1 MSALRNDGTV
11 QYGSA
16 VLAIG
21 VVTAGNP
28 PTVATT
34 TNYVADN
41 ISISRPGK
49 TIERTNELDEPSGQV
64 TYAGF
69 VTGSATIQL
78 ATSSALVPFHGKGFS
93 LNSGFD
99 PDNDADTDAE
109 VFYIDSVDQP
119 LTKDGERKVNITF
132 RKFYATT

>member
-1 MSALRNDGTV
+1 MSAFKNDGTV

-21 VVTAGNP
+21 VITPGNP
-28 PTVATT
+28 PTVGST

-49 TIERTNELDEPSGQV
+49 TIERTNEIDEPSGQV
-64 TYAGF
+64 SYGGF
-69 VTGSATIQL
+69 VTGSATLQL
-78 ATSSALVPFHGKGFS
+78 ATSSTLVPFHGKGFS
-93 LNSGFD
+93 LNSKFD
-99 PDNDADTDAE
+99 PDNDGDSDAE

-119 LTKDGERKVNITF
+119 ISKDAETKVNITF
-132 RKFYATT
+132 RKIVATT

>member
-1 MSALRNDGTV
+1 MAATRNDGTV

-21 VVTAGNP
+21 VITAGSP
-28 PTVATT
+28 PTVGST

-41 ISISRPGK
+41 ISISRPSK
-49 TIERTNELDEPSGQV
+49 TIERTNEIDEPSGQV
-64 TYAGF
+64 SYPGF

-78 ATSSALVPFHGKGFS
+78 ATSSTLVPFHGKGFS

-109 VFYIDSVDQP
+109 VFYIDSVEQP
-119 LTKDGERKVNITF
+119 ISKDAERKVNITF
-132 RKFYATT
+132 RKIVATT